1 MRLSI
6 ESLLRI
12 FRLVI
17 LGFLCYN
24 FNKVRQSLTLFGVYG
39 EDTMNFL
46 KSFKTRKVFGVE
58 DVISYNRDKQI
69 EFYNLEDYEP
79 PAHLQDMEFVDT
91 FKFKSLFGIYYVM
104 ITDEKVVVWA
114 DFVDTHKY
122 IRRSSEREVSTQIS
136 SEPQTV
142 QESGGDDEMSDSGS
156 VPPVSSRKKAKARP
170 KSTKAKVAIKKLGPE
185 AAAAGIRLEAVHDPQ
200 EDESEE
206 EERVED
212 E

>member
-1 MRLSI
+1 MKLSV

-12 FRLVI
+12 IRLVI

-24 FNKVRQSLTLFGVYG
+24 MNKLRDRLSLFSVQG
-39 EDTMNFL
+39 ENTMNFL

-91 FKFKSLFGIYYVM
+91 FKFKSLFGVYYVM
-104 ITDEKVVVWA
+104 VTDEKVVVWA

-122 IRRSSEREVSTQIS
+122 IRRSSERRVSTEIS
-136 SEPQTV
+136 SEPQAV
-142 QESGGDDEMSDSGS
+142 QESGGDDEVSDSGS
-156 VPPVSSRKKAKARP
+156 VPPVSSSTKEKARVKRTKAKA
-170 KSTKAKVAIKKLGPE
+170 AIKKLGPE
-185 AAAAGIRLEAVHDPQ
+185 AAAAGIRLEAVHDSE
-200 EDESEE
+200 EDEPEE
-206 EERVED
+206 EEGVAE

>member
-1 MRLSI
+1 MKLSI

-24 FNKVRQSLTLFGVYG
+24 LNKVRRVLTLFGVNG

-69 EFYNLEDYEP
+69 EFYNLEDFEP
-79 PAHLQDMEFVDT
+79 PKHLEDMEFVDT
-91 FKFKSLFGIYYVM
+91 FKFKSLFGQYYVM
-104 ITDEKVVVWA
+104 VTDEKVVVWA

-122 IRRSSEREVSTQIS
+122 IRRSSERSVSVETS
-136 SEPQTV
+136 AEPQRV
-142 QESGGDDEMSDSGS
+142 ENSGRDDEMPDSGS
-156 VPPVSSRKKAKARP
+156 VPPVSPSKKTKAGFKRAKAKA
-170 KSTKAKVAIKKLGPE
+170 AIKKLGPE
-185 AAAAGIRLEAVHDPQ
+185 ATAAGIRLEAVHDSE
-200 EDESEE
+200 EDELEE
-206 EERVED
+206 EEGPSE